1 MKIIVI
7 IASTFLLLLCNW
19 AQAVVPNKQSGIA
32 LVKPGDFSHLTKG
45 KISNESQ
52 IINLI
57 EDLDIDS
64 EEDNSEVNNFKSSKD
79 NKSLFQKFGFISTQN
94 LNCLFNYKTVRRNSY
109 TYFSSLCGNSNP
121 IYILNSVLRI

>member
-1 MKIIVI
+1 MKTIVI

-19 AQAVVPNKQSGIA
+19 AQAIVPINQSDVYS
-32 LVKPGDFSHLTKG
+32 VKTVDFTHFTKG

-79 NKSLFQKFGFISTQN
+79 NKSLFQNFGFLSTQN
-94 LNCLFNYKTVRRNSY
+94 LNCLFNYKTVGSNSY
-109 TYFSSLCGNSNP
+109 IYFSSLCGNSNP
-121 IYILNSVLRI
+121 IYILNRVLRI